1 MQHICT
7 LDCKCKLDLCKAAA
21 GLAEASRM
29 LSASMMSDSN
39 DLIQDYLAFF
49 KVERAR
55 TEGALGAYRDHL
67 IKA

>member
-1 MQHICT
+1 
-7 LDCKCKLDLCKAAA
+7 
-21 GLAEASRM
+21 M